1 MVCGC
6 GSSAP
11 PPVVTPYC
19 CHLARMLSRSTVASL
34 HSVTPLLP
42 GGPEDQDEPPAP
54 APEELLSPAA
64 VSPPPAPAPPESPG
78 AGSVVSDTARSP
90 YSSLAT
96 TWTGMSGGCR
106 QTRVCS
112 CPH

>member
-1 MVCGC
+1 
-6 GSSAP
+6 
-11 PPVVTPYC
+11 
-19 CHLARMLSRSTVASL
+19 MLSRSTVASL

-112 CPH
+112 CPL